1 MDESRERKN
10 YHSEYNEHMNGIA
23 FHNQDAWFSCA
34 NINIHHA
41 QRTTSGAKAFEEK
54 CMFFFCG
61 NRQKESQANWRVSES
76 EWESKADHPKDIT
89 IVMNEWLERKEG

>member
-1 MDESRERKN
+1 MNEQTRDTGKHRVITRKFLCEKYFRHFRAFYMDESRERKN

-23 FHNQDAWFSCA
+23 FHNQDACFLCA

-54 CMFFFCG
+54 SMFFFCG
-61 NRQKESQANWRVSES
+61 NRQKESQAN
-76 EWESKADHPKDIT
+76 
-89 IVMNEWLERKEG
+89 